1 MDRSLDVGYV
11 TETLPD
17 LGRAIEN
24 ERLRPIGVVVGFLI
38 LTVGALLSIAP
49 STGQTAFWANAVAAA
64 LVFVSV
70 PLFCVGLA
78 APEPHKSS
86 RFHFGVDLTRKQREA
101 VAVGSLCITLSP
113 VVMALGMPLGLS
125 TLVLAAAAT
134 TAFLGASL
142 VLTGFI
148 AWTSAAIADPNS
160 V

>member
-1 MDRSLDVGYV
+1 MDRSLDVEHV
-11 TETLPD
+11 AETLPE

-24 ERLRPIGVVVGFLI
+24 ERLRPIGVVGGFLI
-38 LTVGALLSIAP
+38 LTVGALLSITP
-49 STGQTAFWANAVAAA
+49 MTGVTAFWANAVAAT

-78 APEPHKSS
+78 APEPAKPS
-86 RFHFGVDLTRKQREA
+86 RFHFGVDLSRKQREA
-101 VAVGSLCITLSP
+101 VAIGSLCITMSP
-113 VVMALGMPLGLS
+113 VIMAVGMPLGLS

-134 TAFLGASL
+134 TAFIGAAL

-148 AWTSAAIADPNS
+148 SWTSQAIANPDS